1 MTPRTEYDAAWKAT
15 LEAFLQPCLAMTFP
29 GLAEFIDWSVTPKFL
44 DTELQEIV
52 RDSESGPM
60 RVDKLIEV
68 RRWDGGNELLLLH
81 VEVQA
86 QRDDDLARRMFRYFA
101 RILERFGREPVSL
114 AILADPVK
122 GWRPTHYEQS
132 KLGCSVRFGFLTC
145 KLIELEI
152 GPWLAAG
159 NPVAQVIEAHC
170 LALGTGKDMRAR
182 RGGKLAM
189 VRRLRES
196 GMGELEAREVMRL
209 VHWLLALPREEEL
222 AFRQDVKEM
231 EASMHMPRR
240 STYEQIVWE
249 EGLEQGLEKGRD
261 EGRVEGRVEG
271 RIAGAQEVLV
281 DLVAERFGGV
291 GPGLRGRIESIVD
304 GVRLRQLARAA
315 VTVSSLSEFEQR
327 VGQ

>member
-1 MTPRTEYDAAWKAT
+1 
-15 LEAFLQPCLAMTFP
+15 
-29 GLAEFIDWSVTPKFL
+29 
-44 DTELQEIV
+44 
-52 RDSESGPM
+52 
-60 RVDKLIEV
+60 
-68 RRWDGGNELLLLH
+68 
-81 VEVQA
+81 
-86 QRDDDLARRMFRYFA
+86 
-101 RILERFGREPVSL
+101 
-114 AILADPVK
+114 
-122 GWRPTHYEQS
+122 
-132 KLGCSVRFGFLTC
+132 
-145 KLIELEI
+145 
-152 GPWLAAG
+152 
-159 NPVAQVIEAHC
+159 
-170 LALGTGKDMRAR
+170 
-182 RGGKLAM
+182 
-189 VRRLRES
+189 
-196 GMGELEAREVMRL
+196 MGELEAREVMRL

-261 EGRVEGRVEG
+261 EGRVEGR
-271 RIAGAQEVLV
+271 IAGAQEVLV

>member
-1 MTPRTEYDAAWKAT
+1 
-15 LEAFLQPCLAMTFP
+15 MTFP
-29 GLAEFIDWSVTPKFL
+29 GLAEFMDWSVTPKFL

-60 RVDKLIEV
+60 RVDK
-68 RRWDGGNELLLLH
+68 
-81 VEVQA
+81 
-86 QRDDDLARRMFRYFA
+86 
-101 RILERFGREPVSL
+101 P
-114 AILADPVK
+114 
-122 GWRPTHYEQS
+122 
-132 KLGCSVRFGFLTC
+132 
-145 KLIELEI
+145 
-152 GPWLAAG
+152 
-159 NPVAQVIEAHC
+159 
-170 LALGTGKDMRAR
+170 
-182 RGGKLAM
+182 
-189 VRRLRES
+189 
-196 GMGELEAREVMRL
+196 
-209 VHWLLALPREEEL
+209 
-222 AFRQDVKEM
+222 FRQDVKEM

-327 VGQ
+327 IGK